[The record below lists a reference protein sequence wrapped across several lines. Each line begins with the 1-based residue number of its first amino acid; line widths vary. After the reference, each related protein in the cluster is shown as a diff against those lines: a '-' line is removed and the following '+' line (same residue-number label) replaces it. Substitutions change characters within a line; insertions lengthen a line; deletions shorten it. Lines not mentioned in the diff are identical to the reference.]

1 MRNQRALDF
10 VITNRLQIL
19 LRYLPN
25 IEALNN
31 SLPVLSIETIGIT
44 IFKFVVERKK
54 NWQLKLG
61 IVIMV
66 ISVLLFLSLPII
78 PFLDLDNK
86 NKITSSTIVFIS
98 AEVTFYGGGFL
109 VGKELFTK
117 YKSYLNPKSWF
128 KKKKDDA
135 EVDES

>member
-1 MRNQRALDF
+1 M
-10 VITNRLQIL
+10 
-19 LRYLPN
+19 PN
-25 IEALNN
+25 IEAFNN
-31 SLPVLSIETIGIT
+31 SLPGLSIETIRIT
-44 IFKFVVERKK
+44 IFKFVVGRKK

-61 IVIMV
+61 IVVMV

-78 PFLDLDNK
+78 PFLDLDSK

-109 VGKELFTK
+109 VGKELFAK

-128 KKKKDDA
+128 KKKTDDA
-135 EVDES
+135 EVKES